1 MDSRYLTLAKNL
13 VSHSVNLQAGEKIL
27 IHAFDVPED
36 MTIALVRAAR
46 EQGGHPFV
54 QVQSERI
61 SRECVLGGKEEQF
74 ESSLKWE
81 LQRMKEMDAY
91 IALRG
96 SSNVFESSDLPS
108 VDIQRAM
115 KILKPV
121 LDWRVNQTKWCV
133 LRWPT
138 PSMAQQ
144 AKMST
149 EKFVDFYFDA
159 CCMDYATM
167 HSAMGGLVKRM
178 TEADQVSITGPG
190 TDLSLIHI

>member
-1 MDSRYLTLAKNL
+1 MDPRYHLLAKNL
-13 VSHSVNLQAGEKIL
+13 VSHSVNLQEGEKIL
-27 IHAFDVPED
+27 IHAFDVPEN
-36 MTIALVRAAR
+36 MTLALVRAVR
-46 EQGGHPFV
+46 QQGAHPFV
-54 QVQSERI
+54 QIQNGRI
-61 SRECVLGGKEEQF
+61 DRECILGGHEEQF

-81 LQRMKEMDAY
+81 LERMKKMDAY

-108 VDIQRAM
+108 ADIQKAM

-121 LDWRVNQTKWCV
+121 LDWRVNETKWCV

-149 EKFVDFYFDA
+149 KDLRISILMPAAWTTDA
-159 CCMDYATM
+159 
-167 HSAMGGLVKRM
+167 
-178 TEADQVSITGPG
+178 
-190 TDLSLIHI
+190 